1 MITFGAQIRME
12 YKLLLCVFV
21 VGNVNQKVPQMFSLI
36 RFRVPLLFS

>member
-21 VGNVNQKVPQMFSLI
+21 VGDQKVPQMFSLI